1 MAKPEKNFMTR
12 KQYLELPRRDWDKK
26 KQYTAVIVVPT
37 YEIHDSGFRLMALVG
52 CGDDHKPYEIAAFCD
67 DICWDTPDGFNA
79 MDCDMFPDNI
89 IRFHSIADC
98 VFEIGESLSSTHIR
112 LIPKRKL
119 LPNDYLAKL
128 L

>member
-37 YEIHDSGFRLMALVG
+37 YKIHDSGFRLMALVG

-67 DICWDTPDGFNA
+67 DICWDTPDGFKNVA
-79 MDCDMFPDNI
+79 GLFLGRDMEHTVTQTDI
-89 IRFHSIADC
+89 
-98 VFEIGESLSSTHIR
+98 EQ
-112 LIPKRKL
+112 
-119 LPNDYLAKL
+119 Y
-128 L
+128 